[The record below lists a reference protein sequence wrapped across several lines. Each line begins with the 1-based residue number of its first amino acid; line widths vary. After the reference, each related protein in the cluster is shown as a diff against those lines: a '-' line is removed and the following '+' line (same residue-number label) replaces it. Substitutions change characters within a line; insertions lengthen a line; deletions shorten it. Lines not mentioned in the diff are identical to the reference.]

1 MVGVNPV
8 EPGAQIHSTDPFATA
23 EQDRSP
29 VRRFR
34 GRIAA
39 GVTLWTTAG
48 PGPQPTPGPP
58 DGAENPKRNIGWAGL
73 TVSSMVVAD
82 GDPGRVLG
90 LVDDES
96 DFFDAVTRSR
106 RFAVTPLGE
115 GDQQLADRFAGLM
128 PAPGGPFALGGWT
141 ATDFGPVPSGAG
153 TWAGCELVADRPV
166 GWSMLLEATVATIR
180 TGPDQRP
187 LLHYRGR
194 YRPLG

>member
-8 EPGAQIHSTDPFATA
+8 EPGAQIHSTDPFATP

-39 GVTLWTTAG
+39 GVTLWTTVG
-48 PGPQPTPGPP
+48 P
-58 DGAENPKRNIGWAGL
+58 AGL

-90 LVDDES
+90 LVDEES
-96 DFFDAVTRSR
+96 DFWEAVTRSR
-106 RFAVTPLGE
+106 RFAVTPLSE

-128 PAPGGPFALGGWT
+128 PAPGGPFAAGGWT
-141 ATDFGPVPSGAG
+141 ATDFGPVPAGAG

-166 GWSMLLEATVATIR
+166 GWSLLLEGAIATIG
-180 TGPDQRP
+180 TGPDVRP